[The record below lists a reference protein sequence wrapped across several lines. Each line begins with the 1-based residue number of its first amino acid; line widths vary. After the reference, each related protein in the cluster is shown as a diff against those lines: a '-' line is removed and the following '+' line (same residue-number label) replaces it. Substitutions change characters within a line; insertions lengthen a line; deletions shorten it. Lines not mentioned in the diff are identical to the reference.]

1 MWKTSPNPMD
11 ARRKRVIYRCQHCG
25 MKENDVLLGGFAA
38 KHAAGLDDDELAL
51 LEALL
56 EEPDNDLYNWITGKV
71 PVPAA
76 HDHHLMTRLRRFNNA
91 L

>member
-1 MWKTSPNPMD
+1 MD
-11 ARRKRVIYRCQHCG
+11 PRRKRLLFRCQHCG
-25 MKENDVLLGGFAA
+25 MKENDILLGRFAGRHMA
-38 KHAAGLDDDELAL
+38 ELEDADVER

-56 EEPDNDLYNWITGKV
+56 EAGDNDIYNWITGKV

-76 HDHHLMTRLRRFNNA
+76 HDHALMTWVREFNDC

>member
-1 MWKTSPNPMD
+1 MD
-11 ARRKRVIYRCQHCG
+11 PRRKRLLFRCQHCG
-25 MKENDVLLGGFAA
+25 MKENDILLGRFADRHVA
-38 KHAAGLDDDELAL
+38 ELEDADVER

-56 EEPDNDLYNWITGKV
+56 EAGDNDLYNWITGKE

-76 HDHHLMTRLRRFNNA
+76 HDHDLMTWVREFNDC

>member
-1 MWKTSPNPMD
+1 MD

-38 KHAAGLDDDELAL
+38 AHAAGLDDAELGL

-56 EEPDNDLYNWITGKV
+56 EEPDNDLYNWITGKM

-76 HDHHLMTRLRRFNNA
+76 HDNPLMTRLRKFNNT